1 MNRDNNTFDEGPN
14 IFDEGRKAFDRLS
27 VPPIQPQRGP
37 SLDDESDLNAIAD
50 SEGWRVPPREVTR
63 VALRP
68 WQQAVFW
75 GLRIYI
81 VVMLAIMVLGFV
93 RVAVG

>member
-1 MNRDNNTFDEGPN
+1 MNRDNN
-14 IFDEGRKAFDRLS
+14 IFDEGRVRKAFEPLS
-27 VPPIQPQRGP
+27 VPPQPRRGP
-37 SLDDESDLNAIAD
+37 SLDDEADLDAIAD
-50 SEGWRVPPREVTR
+50 SEGWRVPPREVTC

-81 VVMLAIMVLGFV
+81 VVMLAIMVVGFV

>member
-1 MNRDNNTFDEGPN
+1 MNRGNNISKEDANTFDEVR
-14 IFDEGRKAFDRLS
+14 EAFARLS
-27 VPPIQPQRGP
+27 IQPQHRP
-37 SLDDESDLNAIAD
+37 SRDDKADLDAIAD

-75 GLRIYI
+75 GLRAYI
-81 VVMLAIMVLGFV
+81 VVMLAIMVVGFA
-93 RVAVG
+93 RVAVGK